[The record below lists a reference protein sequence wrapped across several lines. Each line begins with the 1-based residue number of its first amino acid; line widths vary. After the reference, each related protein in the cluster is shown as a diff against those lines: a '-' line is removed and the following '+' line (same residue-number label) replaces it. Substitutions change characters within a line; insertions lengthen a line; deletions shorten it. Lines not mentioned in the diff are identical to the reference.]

1 MKDQMA
7 EYFSTRKFNAHGR
20 FMSLLSLKGADRAVV
35 ILPEAS
41 NAGWK
46 DIALINYSPPR
57 TLKAPHRMVDINHS
71 DAKVV
76 EDSKWQS
83 YTTEVPESKR
93 QEVST
98 AATIFLEDVSQETSA
113 ILALRCLP
121 SPRVQLEWWNPI
133 AGCTPAA
140 QKSKTTWIRAIGLP
154 LHLWSHKIFRQ
165 IGDFCG
171 GWKSTEKETGLKN
184 HLKSAR
190 IEVKGDGQN
199 IPREVTITKEGL
211 NFFIPIRLE
220 RKPSFRRAPVV
231 FPALGDEKINGT
243 NKNFVQRSLEPY
255 EPNLLTMP
263 RRVTEALYSWEEAG
277 ALAKD
282 RTRWRIIPASIW
294 WAIWKERNSRCFEGI
309 ENSVQDVKLN
319 CILLLCFWCN
329 QLYSND
335 TASIVD
341 VLDSI

>member
-7 EYFSTRKFNAHGR
+7 EYFSTRKFNPHGR

-98 AATIFLEDVSQETSA
+98 TATIEYGRGL
-113 ILALRCLP
+113 LGRCITGNFGNLGSEMP
-121 SPRVQLEWWNPI
+121 TLSEIFPNRNMAEQTLQGGWTWKKSRVQLEWWNPR

-140 QKSKTTWIRAIGLP
+140 QKSKATWIRVIGLP

-199 IPREVTITKEGL
+199 VPREVTITKEGL

-220 RKPSFRRAPVV
+220 RKPSFRRALVV
-231 FPALGDEKINGT
+231 FPAPGDKKINGT

-255 EPNLLTMP
+255 EVIDSVGQST
-263 RRVTEALYSWEEAG
+263 
-277 ALAKD
+277 
-282 RTRWRIIPASIW
+282 
-294 WAIWKERNSRCFEGI
+294 AI
-309 ENSVQDVKLN
+309 D
-319 CILLLCFWCN
+319 
-329 QLYSND
+329 
-335 TASIVD
+335 
-341 VLDSI
+341 

>member
-98 AATIFLEDVSQETSA
+98 SATIEYGRGL
-113 ILALRCLP
+113 IGRCITGNFGNLGSEMPTLSEVRKWAP
-121 SPRVQLEWWNPI
+121 S
-133 AGCTPAA
+133 
-140 QKSKTTWIRAIGLP
+140 TWKKVFGVI
-154 LHLWSHKIFRQ
+154 
-165 IGDFCG
+165 
-171 GWKSTEKETGLKN
+171 ST
-184 HLKSAR
+184 R
-190 IEVKGDGQN
+190 
-199 IPREVTITKEGL
+199 
-211 NFFIPIRLE
+211 
-220 RKPSFRRAPVV
+220 
-231 FPALGDEKINGT
+231 
-243 NKNFVQRSLEPY
+243 
-255 EPNLLTMP
+255 
-263 RRVTEALYSWEEAG
+263 
-277 ALAKD
+277 
-282 RTRWRIIPASIW
+282 
-294 WAIWKERNSRCFEGI
+294 
-309 ENSVQDVKLN
+309 
-319 CILLLCFWCN
+319 
-329 QLYSND
+329 
-335 TASIVD
+335 
-341 VLDSI
+341 